1 MGQLSAGI
9 AHELN
14 NPLGVVIMYANIL
27 LDECENDQTKQ
38 DLGLIV
44 AQADRCKRIVGNLLN
59 FARKNQV
66 RLEEVS
72 LVKLAQDSL
81 TSVIIPDRIKTMIDS
96 RVKDAVTYLDQ
107 EQMMQVLTNLIKNA
121 VDAIPG
127 TGYLTIAIEC
137 DAEYFCL
144 SVKDTGTG
152 ISPENMDKV
161 FTPFFTTKEIGKG
174 TGLGLATTY
183 GIIKMHKGKIEVE
196 SNNDPVTGPT
206 GTSFKIFLPR
216 INDLKL

>member
-1 MGQLSAGI
+1 
-9 AHELN
+9 
-14 NPLGVVIMYANIL
+14 MYANIL
-27 LDECENDQTKQ
+27 LDECNDEQIRQ

-44 AQADRCKRIVGNLLN
+44 AQADRCKKIVGNLLN

-66 RLEEVS
+66 RLEEVN

-96 RVKDAVTYLDQ
+96 RVKNAITYVDQ
-107 EQMMQVLTNLIKNA
+107 EQMTQVLTNLIKNS
-121 VDAIPG
+121 VDAMPG
-127 TGYLTIAIEC
+127 AGFLTILVES
-137 DAEYFCL
+137 DGEFFSL

-183 GIIKMHKGKIEVE
+183 GIIKMHKGKVEVE
-196 SNNDPVTGPT
+196 SNNDISKGPT
-206 GTSFKIFLPR
+206 GTCFKILLPR
-216 INDLKL
+216 INEMK

>member
-1 MGQLSAGI
+1 
-9 AHELN
+9 
-14 NPLGVVIMYANIL
+14 
-27 LDECENDQTKQ
+27 
-38 DLGLIV
+38 
-44 AQADRCKRIVGNLLN
+44 
-59 FARKNQV
+59 
-66 RLEEVS
+66 
-72 LVKLAQDSL
+72 
-81 TSVIIPDRIKTMIDS
+81 MIDS

-121 VDAIPG
+121 VDAISG
-127 TGYLTIAIEC
+127 NGFLTITIEG
-137 DAEYFCL
+137 DTEFFCL

-196 SNNDPVTGPT
+196 SNNDPEKGPT
-206 GTSFKIFLPR
+206 GTCFKIFIPR
-216 INDLKL
+216 INDLQP